1 MARYDA
7 PSRGSGK
14 QNTFFGGAA
23 ILAVGIL
30 AVKLIGMFYK
40 IPLVNIIGAQGNTD
54 FTNAYNIYAVLL
66 TISTAGLPV
75 AVSKLVSEASAQNRP
90 GQMRRTFQLALGMFL
105 ILGVVSFLVMY
116 FKADLLAE
124 MMHDTKAAPGI
135 RALAPAVVCVG
146 CLAALRGY
154 TQGHLNMTPTSV
166 SQIIEALCKLAIGLS
181 LAWWLVKNGQAPE
194 TAAAGA
200 ITGVTVGT
208 MVALVYMVL
217 DYTFKGE
224 HSAPVRDEPDAPG
237 DIIRDILRIAIPI
250 TLSSS
255 MVGIVTVIDSSLV
268 QGQLQRVL
276 LENQDC
282 WELYSGFAFV
292 DFAPLEEAIA
302 NWKAL
307 LPTGTAAV
315 MSTLSGQVD
324 LAQKAL
330 ASGAAP
336 GGLEN
341 AALEVHALLE
351 SMSRSLYGNYG
362 GALNIY
368 NLPTSLMA
376 AITASVIP
384 AVSGALAR
392 RDRRGASQ
400 VSSSALR
407 ITALLSFPMG
417 VGLFVMGKPIMQLLY
432 PALEK
437 DLAGPLLST
446 LGLAT
451 VFVCMMLVCN
461 SVLQA
466 YGFVNL
472 PILVMVVGG
481 GMKIFTN
488 YHVVAMPKVGIYG
501 APAGNILCFGLC
513 LALDLFLIARVIPR
527 RPRYL
532 EIFLKPFLA
541 SALMG
546 GAAWAVYGLGSK
558 LFFSLGAQSLK
569 EALASGVEPG
579 GLGARL
585 CVLDQAAGLVLDLS
599 RTGNALLTLG
609 AIGVAV
615 VVYGVLVVALR
626 AISRDDLSLMPKGD
640 KIARLLRL

>member
-30 AVKLIGMFYK
+30 VVKLIGMFYK
-40 IPLVNIIGAQGNTD
+40 IPLTNIIGEQGNAD
-54 FTNAYNIYAVLL
+54 FNNAYYIYSVLL

-75 AVSKLVSEASAQNRP
+75 AVSKLVSEANALGRHNQV
-90 GQMRRTFQLALGMFL
+90 RRTFQLSLSLFLG
-105 ILGVVSFLVMY
+105 LGLVSFLVMY
-116 FKADLLAE
+116 FRADALAGL
-124 MMHDTKAAPGI
+124 MNDDKAAAGI

-154 TQGHLNMTPTSV
+154 SQGHNNMVPTSV
-166 SQIIEALCKLAIGLS
+166 SQIIEALCKLVVGLA
-181 LAWWLVKNGQAPE
+181 LAYWLIKAGQPADM
-194 TAAAGA
+194 AAAGA

-217 DYTFKGE
+217 NYVFKQAGGHRLGQDE
-224 HSAPVRDEPDAPG
+224 AESAS
-237 DIIRDILRIAIPI
+237 DILRDILRIAIPI

-268 QGQLQRVL
+268 QGQIQRTL
-276 LENQDC
+276 LENPDS
-282 WELYSGFAFV
+282 WTLYAGFV
-292 DFAPLEEAIA
+292 DFAPLEQALAAWKEALPAGAAATLAALNEQVEQANPPGVALALKEAIQ
-302 NWKAL
+302 
-307 LPTGTAAV
+307 AV
-315 MSTLSGQVD
+315 
-324 LAQKAL
+324 
-330 ASGAAP
+330 
-336 GGLEN
+336 
-341 AALEVHALLE
+341 
-351 SMSRSLYGNYG
+351 SRTLYGNYS

-376 AITASVIP
+376 AVTAAVIP

-392 RDRRGASQ
+392 RDRRGAAKVAGSAMRI
-400 VSSSALR
+400 SALV
-407 ITALLSFPMG
+407 AFPMG
-417 VGLFVMGKPIMQLLY
+417 VGLFVLGTPIIRLLFTKLN
-432 PALEK
+432 AN
-437 DLAGPLLST
+437 LAGPLLST

-461 SVLQA
+461 SILQA
-466 YGFVNL
+466 HGFVSL
-472 PILVMVVGG
+472 PVLVMIVGG
-481 GMKIFTN
+481 ALKIFTN
-488 YHVVAMPKVGIYG
+488 YNLVGRPSVGIYG

-513 LALDLFLIARVIPR
+513 LVLDLILIARVIPR

-541 SALMG
+541 SLLMG
-546 GAAWAVYGLGSK
+546 GAAWAVYGL
-558 LFFSLGAQSLK
+558 
-569 EALASGVEPG
+569 
-579 GLGARL
+579 
-585 CVLDQAAGLVLDLS
+585 LS
-599 RTGNALLTLG
+599 RVLSRVPAGGTEAVLSRSGNALATLL

-615 VVYGVLVVALR
+615 TVYGVLAVALR
-626 AISRDDLSLMPKGD
+626 AISRDDLALMPKGD